1 MQMEKKIDMHC
12 LLIKIGAQILGSAVR
27 LPGVPDPVSKAGCAA
42 RNAPPAPLLC
52 GDAQIR
58 NFKGC

>member
-1 MQMEKKIDMHC
+1 MHC
-12 LLIKIGAQILGSAVR
+12 LLIKIGARILGSAVR
-27 LPGVPDPVSKAGCAA
+27 LPGVPDPVSKAGRAA